1 MHTRNTEKRKRIL
14 LIDRKLETSLF
25 AALEQEGCD
34 ITVCESPQKAWGFV
48 YPIRPDVIIL
58 HLQHLSSEDIYALQE
73 CLSLAD
79 GVPVIIATGAS
90 RNEAFTKELRR
101 VVPRF
106 LSLPLKP
113 NAVREILDD
122 LNLLPAIDG
131 SDLNGADNSR

>member
-1 MHTRNTEKRKRIL
+1 MSAKNTENGKKIL
-14 LIDRKLETSLF
+14 LIDGKLETSLP

-34 ITVCESPQKAWGFV
+34 ITVCESPHKAWGFV
-48 YPIRPDVIIL
+48 YPIRPDIIIL
-58 HLQHLSSEDIYALQE
+58 HLQHLSSKDIYALQE
-73 CLSLAD
+73 CLALAY

-90 RNEAFTKELRR
+90 RSEAFTKELRR

-131 SDLNGADNSR
+131 SDLNGADNSG

>member
-1 MHTRNTEKRKRIL
+1 MRAEKIENKKQIL
-14 LIDRKLETSLF
+14 LIDGKSETSLF

-34 ITVCESPQKAWGFV
+34 IAVCESPQKAWGFV

-58 HLQHLSSEDIYALQE
+58 HLQHLSSKDIYALQE
-73 CLSLAD
+73 CLALAG

-90 RNEAFTKELRR
+90 RSEAFTEKLGR

-113 NAVREILDD
+113 NAVREILYD
-122 LNLLPAIDG
+122 LESSTSERRSG
-131 SDLNGADNSR
+131 SELTKQF

>member
-1 MHTRNTEKRKRIL
+1 MRAEKMENKKKLL
-14 LIDRKLETSLF
+14 LIDGKSETSLL

-48 YPIRPDVIIL
+48 YPIRPDFIIL
-58 HLQHLSSEDIYALQE
+58 HLQHLSSKDIYAIQE
-73 CLSLAD
+73 CLALAD

-90 RNEAFTKELRR
+90 RIEAFTEKLGR

-113 NAVREILDD
+113 NAVREVLHG
-122 LNLLPAIDG
+122 LE
-131 SDLNGADNSR
+131 SEWRKQF

>member
-1 MHTRNTEKRKRIL
+1 MRAEKIENKKKLL
-14 LIDRKLETSLF
+14 LIDGKSETSLL

-58 HLQHLSSEDIYALQE
+58 HLQHLSSKDVYALQE
-73 CLSLAD
+73 CLALAD

-90 RNEAFTKELRR
+90 RLEAFTEKLGR

-113 NAVREILDD
+113 NAVREVLHG
-122 LNLLPAIDG
+122 LE
-131 SDLNGADNSR
+131 SEWRKQF

>member
-1 MHTRNTEKRKRIL
+1 MRAEKIENKKTLL
-14 LIDRKLETSLF
+14 LIDGKLETSLL

-34 ITVCESPQKAWGFV
+34 ITVCDSPQKAWGFV

-58 HLQHLSSEDIYALQE
+58 HLQHLSSKDIYALQE
-73 CLSLAD
+73 CLALAD

-90 RNEAFTKELRR
+90 RLEAFTEKLGR

-113 NAVREILDD
+113 NAVREVLHG
-122 LNLLPAIDG
+122 LE
-131 SDLNGADNSR
+131 SEWRKQF

>member
-1 MHTRNTEKRKRIL
+1 MRAEKIDKKKKLL
-14 LIDRKLETSLF
+14 LIDGQSETSLL

-34 ITVCESPQKAWGFV
+34 ITVCDSPQKAWGFV

-58 HLQHLSSEDIYALQE
+58 HLQHLSSKDIFALQE
-73 CLSLAD
+73 CLALAD

-90 RNEAFTKELRR
+90 RIEAFTKELKR

-113 NAVREILDD
+113 DAVREVLHG
-122 LNLLPAIDG
+122 LE
-131 SDLNGADNSR
+131 SEWRKQF

>member
-1 MHTRNTEKRKRIL
+1 MRAKHTGNGKRIL
-14 LIDRKLETSLF
+14 LIDGKSETSLP

-58 HLQHLSSEDIYALQE
+58 HLQHLSSKDNYALQE
-73 CLSLAD
+73 CLALAD

-90 RNEAFTKELRR
+90 RNEAFTKDLRR

-131 SDLNGADNSR
+131 SDLNGADNSG